1 MVSEL
6 ILGPFPPYRLQTIHD
21 PPDFLERVGVSTLSS
36 PMPLFFT
43 GFLSTTHPKRF
54 SGNAPQECKGLSA
67 CTWDKECSGHRYAR
81 FHAAESCTRKPGM
94 GASDRMTLDQVVY
107 ASLDTLPFP
116 AAKLAD
122 LIRSCPPTGFH
133 DPNPFDIRIA
143 VLLEVAG

>member
-1 MVSEL
+1 MRSLGYSQREDMGSLVCTEGSE
-6 ILGPFPPYRLQTIHD
+6 Y
-21 PPDFLERVGVSTLSS
+21 
-36 PMPLFFT
+36 
-43 GFLSTTHPKRF
+43 
-54 SGNAPQECKGLSA
+54 
-67 CTWDKECSGHRYAR
+67 SGHRYAG
-81 FHAAESCTRKPGM
+81 FLAAVSCTRKPGM